1 MRILHVTREHGSDRR
16 YGIGRSLAPVLAAL
30 EARGHAVR
38 YLTQEDQTARS
49 RAAQQRWTQR
59 FARLGE
65 RCFGPAGGVLAAVWL
80 ERLNMG
86 RLAARVARQ
95 MQADVVHLHDPWMAW
110 GFRLARGGPVR
121 WGVSEHGFGAYTDA
135 VGEEGV
141 PYRPGLLRW
150 HRRQE
155 ARVLAAAGFV
165 ICPTQ
170 SARAQLA
177 RDLALPAPGAHWQ
190 AVPHARPVLPLP
202 TRAAARQ
209 ALGWATESTQL
220 LAIGRINPVKRF
232 DALVR
237 ACVQMNRPLHLTL
250 LGEGD
255 AAPLHALAAQGAQL
269 RLTVAAVDDVAPYL
283 AAADLYISSSRNES
297 FGIAN
302 LEALA
307 AGLPAVC
314 TAVGSVPEVVG
325 AGALLVSGADADLS
339 AGLAQAIAGLLDDPG
354 RRQRLSDVGRQR
366 AQAWPDAD
374 AVAARL
380 EAIYRGPGEALHG
393 GA

>member
-1 MRILHVTREHGSDRR
+1 
-16 YGIGRSLAPVLAAL
+16 
-30 EARGHAVR
+30 
-38 YLTQEDQTARS
+38 
-49 RAAQQRWTQR
+49 
-59 FARLGE
+59 
-65 RCFGPAGGVLAAVWL
+65 
-80 ERLNMG
+80 
-86 RLAARVARQ
+86 
-95 MQADVVHLHDPWMAW
+95 MQADVVHLHDPWMAG
-110 GFRLARGGPVR
+110 GFRLARGGRLR

-135 VGEEGV
+135 VAEEGV
-141 PYRPGLLRW
+141 PYRPALLRW

-177 RDLALPAPGAHWQ
+177 RDLVLPAPGAHWH
-190 AVPHARPVLPLP
+190 AVPHARPAQQLPA
-202 TRAAARQ
+202 RAAARQ
-209 ALGWATESTQL
+209 ALGWAAESTQL

-237 ACVQMNRPLHLTL
+237 ACVQLNRPLHLTL

-255 AAPLHALAAQGAQL
+255 AAPLQALATQGAQL

-307 AGLPAVC
+307 AGLPALC

-325 AGALLVSGADADLS
+325 AGAALVSGADGDPPADLP
-339 AGLAQAIAGLLDDPG
+339 AALAQAIADLLDDPG
-354 RRQRLSDVGRQR
+354 RRQQLAAAGRQR

-380 EAIYRGPGEALHG
+380 EAIYRAPGESQHVA
-393 GA
+393 A